1 VSASRPTISD
11 IARAAGVSPSTVS
24 RALNN
29 HPTIPESTR
38 DHIQGLAR
46 QMNYRVDT
54 RARNFRLQRSQT
66 VATLFPYQ
74 GASRRQISDPFY
86 LEMLGAITDE
96 LDRRGYD
103 SLIARV
109 PAESTDWCARYILDK
124 RVDGILMIDR
134 ALDEAGIR
142 ALNALDAKF
151 VIWCGPVEGTPFAST
166 GSDGRLTGRDA
177 VLHLAAQGRRRIGF
191 IGGFQRMVETDLR
204 RQGYIQGMHEAG
216 LPVDPDLMLF
226 TDFSAE
232 AAAHAVPLL
241 LKREPK
247 LDAIFACSDFMAIA
261 CMRVLQAGGRAVP
274 GDVAVMGHD
283 DIALASQTSPRLTTI
298 RQPIQQGGRLMVQAL
313 FEQFDGAPPRQI
325 VLPHE
330 LVVRESA

>member
-1 VSASRPTISD
+1 MSSNRPTISD
-11 IARAAGVSPSTVS
+11 IARAAGVSASTVS

-29 HPTIPESTR
+29 HPTIPETTR
-38 DHIQGLAR
+38 EQIRLLAR

-66 VATLFPYQ
+66 VATLFPFQ

-96 LDRRGYD
+96 LDKRGYD

-109 PAESTDWCARYILDK
+109 PAESTDWCERYILDK

-134 ALDEAGIR
+134 ALDDAGIR
-142 ALNALDAKF
+142 ALNALDARF
-151 VIWCGPVEGTPFAST
+151 VIWCGPVEGAACATVACDS
-166 GSDGRLTGRDA
+166 RVTGRDA
-177 VLHLAAQGRRRIGF
+177 VLHLAAQGRQKIGF

-204 RQGYIQGMHEAG
+204 RQGYLQGMHEAG
-216 LPVDPDLMLF
+216 LPVNPDLMLF

-261 CMRVLQAGGRAVP
+261 CMQVLQGMGRAVP
-274 GDVAVMGHD
+274 GEISVMGHD

-298 RQPIQQGGRLMVQAL
+298 RQPIQQGGRLMVQSL
-313 FEQFDGAPPRQI
+313 FEQFEGAAPRQI

-330 LVVRESA
+330 LIVRESA